1 MREFFLHKSIT
12 NLDSIKEDLKSKVQ
26 DFDNLKIIAVSKTF
40 SIDQI
45 LPLIKHG
52 HLHYGE
58 NKVQEAINKWSD
70 VKLEYSDIKLH
81 LIGRLQSNKT
91 KLAVKLF
98 DYIHSVDSEKIA
110 KKIADEELKQ
120 NKKVKIFIQVNIG
133 DENQKSGIT
142 KKNLNE
148 FYSYCKE
155 LQLDIIGL
163 MCIPP
168 ANIDPKFFF
177 QEMKLLTKKLDLPEL
192 SMGMSSDYIEAAKNS
207 ATYLRIG
214 SKIFGNRD

>member
-1 MREFFLHKSIT
+1 MHKSIT
-12 NLDSIKEDLKSKVQ
+12 NLNLIKEDLKSKVQ

-45 LPLIKHG
+45 LPLIKYG

-81 LIGRLQSNKT
+81 LIGKLQSNKA
-91 KLAVKLF
+91 KFAVKLF
-98 DYIHSVDSEKIA
+98 DYIHSVDNEKIA

-120 NKKVKIFIQVNIG
+120 NKKIKIFIQVNIG
-133 DENQKSGIT
+133 DEDQKSGIP
-142 KKNLNE
+142 KENLNE
-148 FYSYCKE
+148 LYSYCKE

-168 ANIDPKFFF
+168 ANIDPNFFF
-177 QEMKLLTKKLDLPEL
+177 QEMRLLTKKLRLPEL
-192 SMGMSSDYIEAAKNS
+192 SMGMSSDYLEAAKNS